1 MGEFRKT
8 VLILLVIAS
17 LGVFIIWGMNLAS
30 GVFPES
36 IFIGSQETSLPI
48 FHLAAEFLM
57 AIVTFIGVIGIWR
70 RKSWGKGITLFGIGM
85 FTYSVINSM
94 GWTVINDPIQSIPM
108 GITLIIVIAAIPLL
122 IRSRQKHK

>member
-1 MGEFRKT
+1 MGKFRKT

-94 GWTVINDPIQSIPM
+94 GWTLLNDPVQSIPM
-108 GITLIIVIAAIPLL
+108 GITLLVVIAALPML
-122 IRSRQKHK
+122 IKEK

>member
-1 MGEFRKT
+1 MGQFRKT

-36 IFIGSQETSLPI
+36 IFVGSQETSLPI

-94 GWTVINDPIQSIPM
+94 GWTLLNDPVQSIPM
-108 GITLIIVIAAIPLL
+108 GITLLVVIAALPML
-122 IRSRQKHK
+122 IKEK